1 MPTLADINLDTLR
14 PPGNPADFVV
24 LERPMFKEHWT
35 RECRDEDGAISSES
49 TYLGKDEL
57 KGIADRCNERIADT
71 GDFAPIIINHTTDDG
86 QVENEIIG
94 FSGPY
99 RVGTFGNLK
108 PKATIYGKMW
118 VFKGKEEKLRQYPR
132 LSVEYWCSEEN
143 PADGYFDP
151 VSLLGARTPELDLG
165 VHYAKDAT
173 GRRLMRYSKEGHFRY
188 EAASPGGSNT
198 SVPALVG
205 VDDADDKKPE
215 QYSKESAGMATTLTP
230 VDIQQIVAALIPVIT
245 QQVSEA
251 VAGMKVMNA
260 NDEGMGGDGLG
271 DEMGGMEGDLD
282 AMGEMGGE
290 GDDLGLDLEN
300 DSDLDL
306 GDDLDGL
313 DMEGDDELGDDLG
326 DMDMD
331 GDTDQADLP
340 GLDGDDADLD
350 GDGDADLPEID
361 DEDSDFGLGDDTDLE
376 GMNEPPGGDVADEP
390 EDDDLDLEAS
400 GADEGE
406 DMANAPAKKPN
417 DKKKPVKFSKQ
428 PAPGMTLQQY
438 AKENQQLRQRYEKTT
453 LELRS
458 TKEELAA
465 VKSKV
470 DAAEAEKKKVLR
482 YSKLD
487 GLRLQ
492 GLVINVDEELA
503 DTEPLNDEQFDKHC
517 TKIVERYA
525 KAPIGRPLYV
535 PPAEKRDGVPR
546 DEKVQ
551 RYAKVAADV
560 ALDLQKKTGKPVDY
574 AAIRANVERNDG
586 KYVPA
591 TA

>member
-14 PPGNPADFVV
+14 PPGNPSDFVV

-49 TYLGKDEL
+49 TYLGRDEL
-57 KGIADRCNERIADT
+57 RGIADRCNERIADT

-118 VFKGKEEKLRQYPR
+118 VFKGKEEKLRQFPR

-165 VHYAKDAT
+165 VHYSKDAT
-173 GRRLMRYSKEGHFRY
+173 GRRLMRYSKEERFRY

-198 SVPALVG
+198 SVPALASVKDRDG
-205 VDDADDKKPE
+205 DDRDGSGKGDKPE
-215 QYSKESAGMATTLTP
+215 QYSKEPDGMATTLTP
-230 VDIQQIVAALIPVIT
+230 ADIQQIVAALVPVVA
-245 QQVSEA
+245 QQVNEA

-260 NDEGMGGDGLG
+260 NEGDGLGDGLG
-271 DEMGGMEGDLD
+271 DELDSQGGDDPGDL
-282 AMGEMGGE
+282 
-290 GDDLGLDLEN
+290 GDGLDLEG

-313 DMEGDDELGDDLG
+313 DMDD
-326 DMDMD
+326 D
-331 GDTDQADLP
+331 GDADAA
-340 GLDGDDADLD
+340 DGEDLD
-350 GDGDADLPEID
+350 GDGDVDLPPDID
-361 DEDSDFGLGDDTDLE
+361 DEDSDFGLGDDDDTDLDE
-376 GMNEPPGGDVADEP
+376 SNGLPGGDVADEP
-390 EDDDLDLEAS
+390 DEDNDSPEAS
-400 GADEGE
+400 GADEK
-406 DMANAPAKKPN
+406 DNPMAGKAPEKKPDEKGK
-417 DKKKPVKFSKQ
+417 DKPMS
-428 PAPGMTLQQY
+428 LQQY
-438 AKENQQLRQRYEKTT
+438 AKENGELRRRYEKTT
-453 LELRS
+453 IELRD
-458 TKEELAA
+458 TKSELDSLKAR
-465 VKSKV
+465 VGTI
-470 DAAEAEKKKVLR
+470 EADKKKAVR

-487 GLRLQ
+487 GLRTQ
-492 GLVINVDEELA
+492 GFVINVDEELA
-503 DTEPLNDEQFDKHC
+503 DTDPLNDEQFEKHC

-525 KAPIGRPLYV
+525 KAPVGRTLYI
-535 PPAEKRDGVPR
+535 PPSEKRDGVPA
-546 DEKVQ
+546 DEKVH
-551 RYAKVAADV
+551 RYAKVAGDI
-560 ALDLQKKTGKPVDY
+560 ALDLQKKGKPVDY
-574 AAIRANVERNDG
+574 AAIRANVEKNDG

-591 TA
+591 A

>member
-35 RECRDEDGAISSES
+35 RESRDEDGAVSSES
-49 TYLGKDEL
+49 TYLGRDEL

-99 RVGTFGNLK
+99 RVGTFGNLH

-118 VFKGKEEKLRQYPR
+118 VFKGKEEKLRQFPR

-165 VHYAKDAT
+165 VHYSKDAT
-173 GRRLMRYSKEGHFRY
+173 GRRLMRYSKEERFRY
-188 EAASPGGSNT
+188 EAGSAGVYPGGGNT
-198 SVPALVG
+198 SVPKLTG
-205 VDDADDKKPE
+205 DDDKPN

-260 NDEGMGGDGLG
+260 NDEGMGGDGM
-271 DEMGGMEGDLD
+271 DGMEGDLD
-282 AMGEMGGE
+282 AMGGE
-290 GDDLGLDLEN
+290 GDGMDDDLGLDLEG
-300 DSDLDL
+300 DSDLDI
-306 GDDLDGL
+306 GDDLDGM
-313 DMEGDDELGDDLG
+313 DMEGDDELGD
-326 DMDMD
+326 MDSD
-331 GDTDQADLP
+331 GDADMADMP
-340 GLDGDDADLD
+340 DLDGDDADLD

-361 DEDSDFGLGDDTDLE
+361 DEDSDFGLDDDTDLE

-406 DMANAPAKKPN
+406 EMANAPAKKPD

-458 TKEELAA
+458 TKEELAT

-470 DAAEAEKKKVLR
+470 DAAESEKKKVLR

-535 PPAEKRDGVPR
+535 PPAEKRDGTSR

-551 RYAKVAADV
+551 RYAKVAAEV
-560 ALDLQKKTGKPVDY
+560 ALDQQKKTGKPVDY